1 MATCIFCGAQI
12 PDNAKFCTACGAA
25 LPVEAEAV
33 QEPIEV
39 PAQVVPEQPAV
50 DPFQQPAYAQP
61 QPGAQQPYQQAAQ
74 QSFEQPQQAYQQPQ
88 QAYQQ
93 PQQQYQPPQQPY
105 QQPQPTFAVPE
116 QQAVVD
122 SGSIGWGVL
131 GAFFPL
137 VGIILFFVWKNNKPK
152 TAKVSLIGA
161 VIGIAISLV
170 INFSTGLYS

>member
-12 PDNAKFCTACGAA
+12 PDDAKFCTACGAA
-25 LPVEAEAV
+25 LPVEAAAV

-39 PAQVVPEQPAV
+39 PAQVVSEQPAAE
-50 DPFQQPAYAQP
+50 PFQQPAYVQP

-88 QAYQQ
+88 Q
-93 PQQQYQPPQQPY
+93 QYQPPQQPN

-137 VGIILFFVWKNNKPK
+137 VGIILFFVWKNTKPQ

-161 VIGIAISLV
+161 VIGIVLSLI
-170 INFSTGLYS
+170 INISTGAYS

>member
-61 QPGAQQPYQQAAQ
+61 QPGAQQPYQQA
-74 QSFEQPQQAYQQPQ
+74 
-88 QAYQQ
+88 
-93 PQQQYQPPQQPY
+93 
-105 QQPQPTFAVPE
+105 QPTFAVPE

>member
-25 LPVEAEAV
+25 LPVEAESV

-39 PAQVVPEQPAV
+39 PAQVVSEQPAA

-61 QPGAQQPYQQAAQ
+61 QPGAQQPYQQVAQ
-74 QSFEQPQQAYQQPQ
+74 QSFEL
-88 QAYQQ
+88 
-93 PQQQYQPPQQPY
+93 
-105 QQPQPTFAVPE
+105 AVPE
-116 QQAVVD
+116 QQAVND

-161 VIGIAISLV
+161 VIGVVISLI
-170 INFSTGLYS
+170 INISTGVYS